1 MTRLEKL
8 KEERETI
15 RAMRCLSF
23 DLIAACTV
31 YYDREIEAI
40 EEYGAENPKVKETK

>member
-15 RAMRCLSF
+15 RNMRCLSF
-23 DLIAACTV
+23 DLIDECTK
-31 YYDREIEAI
+31 YYDHEIKCI
-40 EEYGAENPKVKETK
+40 EEYGSDNPEIKIK